1 MAARPARQLIIG
13 DIHGC
18 YEELVALLDAAE
30 WRPGEVELIAL
41 GDLVDRGPEPER
53 VLDFVRQHAVR
64 CVMGNHERKHLLG
77 RQGRFMLAQ
86 SQLITR
92 AELGPERYAD
102 ACALMATFPTAI
114 ELDHA
119 ILVHGYFDP
128 ALPLGDQHEGTL
140 LGMLGG
146 AQQLRRTYGRPWYEL
161 YRGPKPIVVGH
172 HHYRGNGQ
180 PLVVPGLV
188 YGLDTGCCHGYRLTA
203 LMLPELRLV
212 SVRSRADHWSRAK
225 LRHPLLKPPAPPMR
239 RALAA
244 ANAPP

>member
-1 MAARPARQLIIG
+1 
-13 DIHGC
+13 
-18 YEELVALLDAAE
+18 VALLGAAD

-41 GDLVDRGPEPER
+41 GDLVDRGPEPQR
-53 VLDFVRQHAVR
+53 VLDFVRAHAVR
-64 CVMGNHERKHLLG
+64 CLMGNHERKHLLG

-128 ALPLGDQHEGTL
+128 ALPLGEQDDGTL

-146 AQQLRRTYGRPWYEL
+146 AQQLRRKYGQPWYEL

-212 SVRSRADHWSRAK
+212 SVRSRADYWSQAR
-225 LRHPLLKPPAPPMR
+225 LRYPQLKTSSPPAR
-239 RALAA
+239 RPASAA
-244 ANAPP
+244 TNA